1 MVNKNSPAEIEAATI
16 KISTLSKDISEHTP
30 STKISSAAKKAI
42 TELIEKALTEIC
54 SLRGVGPATGSLVLS
69 VYVPRIAPFFGD
81 EVFKW
86 VVGEKG
92 KLKYDRKE
100 YGEFLGRMLDVVLG
114 EQVGKEFGASEL
126 EKVGYVMGHL
136 DVLGSDEVE
145 GLGEV
150 GTGQSQSEENVDLYL
165 PVGKED
171 DRTQKDI
178 DSDKPASVPK
188 EVNKKK
194 RPQKQDVD
202 ETVTDVSGTR
212 RSKRT
217 RK

>member
-16 KISTLSKDISEHTP
+16 KISTLSKDISKHTV
-30 STKISSAAKKAI
+30 STKTSPGAKKAV

-54 SLRGVGPATGSLVLS
+54 TLKGVGPATGSLVLS
-69 VYVPRIAPFFGD
+69 VYIPRIVPFFGD

-100 YGEFLGRMLDVVLG
+100 YGEFLGKILDVLLG
-114 EQVGKEFGASEL
+114 EQLGKEFGASEL

-136 DVLGSDEVE
+136 DVLGSDEMQ

-150 GTGQSQSEENVDLYL
+150 GTGQGQSEENADSDL

-171 DRTQKDI
+171 NRTQKDI
-178 DSDKPASVPK
+178 DPDKPASVPK

-202 ETVTDVSGTR
+202 ETVPDVSDTR